1 MFLCTFV
8 FVNHP
13 TILHQKIMKCRAH
26 YLISC
31 LSAIAAL
38 SSCSTSVKTEP
49 PAEIY
54 FTDSITATTVI
65 DEVIGAMWITAGN
78 GLIAVSTPRDE
89 PMVKIYTSTG
99 KPLGSFCHRGQ
110 GPDDFI
116 NTHISRPHISDAG
129 DTCLWINDVT
139 GQALKRLNISLSRRE
154 GHTKVDSVAP
164 TAFGAINA
172 LIAGDMLVFEMMDND
187 AYKLRYRNLAELTDT
202 LHTEQMYIHP
212 SSDFYAY
219 TGNPDVSPDG
229 KHLAIGM
236 SYFNQI
242 NIIDLPGMERRAVSI
257 GNLKKY
263 DNCYNSAERM
273 PEFYVYGS
281 TTCGNNDIYAIY
293 YGMAEGDIAPETEQ
307 QPVGTTIHV
316 ITFDGTVRKILAAPE
331 QLQSIS
337 FDEDTATLYGIGT
350 DERIYKYDLN
360 DLR

>member
-1 MFLCTFV
+1 
-8 FVNHP
+8 
-13 TILHQKIMKCRAH
+13 MKHCAH

-54 FTDSITATTVI
+54 FTDNITVYPADAFTPDSITATTVI

-273 PEFYVYGS
+273 PEFYAYGS

-337 FDEDTATLYGIGT
+337 FDEDTATLYGIGA

-360 DLR
+360 GLN